1 MDREQQQWTRV
12 LAADELEV
20 GRPRTLKLSDRVTV
34 QGDGNGD
41 GQGRDQGQIADLAG
55 AGPGPGREDG
65 TGPGPGR
72 EDGTGPGPGRED
84 GAPQRKQIVLFR
96 LTSGEIHAIDNR
108 CPHEGYPLS
117 TGALKDGVLTCEWHN
132 WKFRLC
138 DGACILGGEGVRH
151 YPVRVHDGAIW
162 LDTADPPLQAAQPRL
177 FASLAAAFEENDWG
191 QAARTVERLLA
202 AGAAPAEIVGY
213 GCDWAAAHAP
223 YGFDHGLATAADLVA
238 ILDQGDFADS
248 PGVPILEALSLMG
261 EPNLRRSAR
270 DMGAP
275 EVVQVD
281 RHCDWDAVEHTL
293 RQRIEDEDVAGAE
306 GLLRGALAAGAGPAE
321 VFRWLTH
328 AATDHFWDYGH
339 AHIYTVKAE
348 ELLARIGWAHA
359 HPVLTCLVTSLAYGT
374 REDRLPYMWSYVDK
388 MARHLPELARW
399 IGHAGP
405 GAGPKAGPG
414 ARPDAD
420 WMLAAVVDG
429 NLSAALDAVASEL
442 DRGVAPD
449 RIALVLGLCA
459 AQRLLRFDHRLEH
472 RDDVTDGWLSIT
484 HALTHADAVRESLRR
499 RPSAEALRGLFLSAR
514 FVQHLGACDLPAA
527 ERTGPAAAAPD
538 PDAADLGLTQALRRH
553 DAAGAMAAV
562 RQGLTAG
569 APVARVLRRFAVAD
583 GASLPIF
590 VAHHIKTTMAALRLT
605 DALSADPDLG
615 GRPDRDLPALAAVRF
630 LAHPLRERR
639 VARRALVARD
649 FVQAGRSPIRLLG
662 Y

>member
-1 MDREQQQWTRV
+1 MGKLVDMDREQQRWTRV
-12 LAADELEV
+12 MAAGELEV
-20 GRPRTLKLSDRVTV
+20 GRPRTLKLSDRVAV
-34 QGDGNGD
+34 QSDDHGHGP
-41 GQGRDQGQIADLAG
+41 DQAQITDEAS
-55 AGPGPGREDG
+55 AGPGS
-65 TGPGPGR
+65 
-72 EDGTGPGPGRED
+72 ED

-96 LTSGEIHAIDNR
+96 LASGEIHAIDNR

-117 TGALKDGVLTCEWHN
+117 TGALKEGILTCEWHN

-138 DGACILGGEGVRH
+138 DGVCILGGENVRH

-162 LDTADPPLQAAQPRL
+162 LDTADPPLQAAQPLL
-177 FASLAAAFEENDWG
+177 FASLAAAFDEDDWG
-191 QAARTVERLLA
+191 QAGRTVERLLA
-202 AGAAPAEIVGY
+202 AGAAPAAIVGY
-213 GCDWAAAHAP
+213 GCDWAATHAP

-238 ILDQGDFADS
+238 ILDHGDFADS

-261 EPNLRRSAR
+261 EPNLRRPAR

-275 EVVQVD
+275 EVVQGD
-281 RHCDWDAVEHTL
+281 RHGDRQGDRQHGWNAVEHTL

-348 ELLARIGWAHA
+348 ELLSRIGWEHA
-359 HPVLTCLVTSLAYGT
+359 HPVLTSLVTSLAYGT
-374 REDRLPYMWSYVDK
+374 REDRLPYMRSYVDK
-388 MARHLPELARW
+388 MAKHLPELPRW
-399 IGHAGP
+399 LGHAVPGDGP
-405 GAGPKAGPG
+405 EPGPR

-420 WMLAAVVDG
+420 RMLAAVLDG
-429 NLSAALDAVASEL
+429 NLPAALDTVASEL

-459 AQRLLRFDHRLEH
+459 AERLLRFDHRLEH

-499 RPSAEALRGLFLSAR
+499 RPSAEALRGLFQSAR

-527 ERTGPAAAAPD
+527 ERQGPASTAPD
-538 PDAADLGLTQALRRH
+538 PDAADLGLTGALRAH
-553 DAAGAMAAV
+553 DAAGAMAAA
-562 RQGLTAG
+562 RQGLISD
-569 APVARVLRRFAVAD
+569 APVAHVLRRFAVAD

-590 VAHHIKTTMAALRLT
+590 VAHHIKTTLAALRLT
-605 DALSADPDLG
+605 DALAADPDLG
-615 GRPDRDLPALAAVRF
+615 GRPDRDLPALAAARF

>member
-1 MDREQQQWTRV
+1 MAVPRIAGRGKLVDMNSERQQWTRV

-20 GRPRTLKLSDRVTV
+20 GRPRTLKLSDRVT
-34 QGDGNGD
+34 DPRTAPD
-41 GQGRDQGQIADLAG
+41 RAAPGQGSD
-55 AGPGPGREDG
+55 
-65 TGPGPGR
+65 
-72 EDGTGPGPGRED
+72 D
-84 GAPQRKQIVLFR
+84 GAQRKQIVLFR
-96 LTSGEIHAIDNR
+96 LASGEIHAIDNR

-117 TGALKDGVLTCEWHN
+117 TGMLKDGILTCEWHN

-138 DGACILGGEGVRH
+138 DGVCILGGEDVRH
-151 YPVRVHDGAIW
+151 YPVRVHEGAIW
-162 LDTADPPLQAAQPRL
+162 LDITDPPLQAAQPRL
-177 FASLAAAFEENDWG
+177 FASLAGAFEENDWG
-191 QAARTVERLLA
+191 QAGRTVERLLA
-202 AGAAPAEIVGY
+202 AGAAPTTIVGH
-213 GCDWAAAHAP
+213 GCDWAAEHAP

-238 ILDQGDFADS
+238 ILDHGDFADS

-261 EPNLRRSAR
+261 EPNLRRPAR

-275 EVVQVD
+275 EPVPVD
-281 RHCDWDAVEHTL
+281 GDWSAVERTL

-339 AHIYTVKAE
+339 GHIFTVKAE

-359 HPVLTCLVTSLAYGT
+359 HPVLTSLVTSLAYGT
-374 REDRLPYMWSYVDK
+374 REDRLPYMRSYVEA
-388 MARHLPELARW
+388 MAGHLPELSRW
-399 IGHAGP
+399 SAQAGP
-405 GAGPKAGPG
+405 GSPG

-420 WMLAAVVDG
+420 RVLAAVMGGD
-429 NLSAALDAVASEL
+429 LSAALDALAAEL

-459 AQRLLRFDHRLEH
+459 AQRLLQFDHRLEH

-527 ERTGPAAAAPD
+527 ERPGLASTAPD
-538 PDAADLGLTQALRRH
+538 PDAADLGLTGALRAH

-590 VAHHIKTTMAALRLT
+590 VAHHIKTTLAALRLT
-605 DALSADPDLG
+605 DALAADPDLG
-615 GRPDRDLPALAAVRF
+615 GRADRDLPALAAARF

>member
-1 MDREQQQWTRV
+1 M
-12 LAADELEV
+12 AASELQI
-20 GRPRTLKLSDRVTV
+20 GRPRTLKLSERVSV
-34 QGDGNGD
+34 QSHGHGHGNGPD
-41 GQGRDQGQIADLAG
+41 RGQITDETTGETTGETG
-55 AGPGPGREDG
+55 AASGPGSDG
-65 TGPGPGR
+65 T
-72 EDGTGPGPGRED
+72 
-84 GAPQRKQIVLFR
+84 PQRKQIVLFR
-96 LTSGEIHAIDNR
+96 LASGEIHAIDNR

-117 TGALKDGVLTCEWHN
+117 TGMLKEGILTCEWHN

-138 DGACILGGEGVRH
+138 DGVCILGGEDVRH
-151 YPVRVHDGAIW
+151 YPVRVDQGEIW

-202 AGAAPAEIVGY
+202 AGAAPTAIVGY

-238 ILDQGDFADS
+238 ILDHGDFADS

-261 EPNLRRSAR
+261 EPNLRRPAR

-275 EVVQVD
+275 EVVQGD
-281 RHCDWDAVEHTL
+281 RQIDRQADRQADHQADWNAVEHTL

-339 AHIYTVKAE
+339 GHIYTVKAE
-348 ELLARIGWAHA
+348 ELLARIGWEHA
-359 HPVLTCLVTSLAYGT
+359 HPVLTSLVTSLAYGT
-374 REDRLPYMWSYVDK
+374 REDRLPYMRSYVDS
-388 MARHLPELARW
+388 MAKHLPELPRW
-399 IGHAGP
+399 LGHAVP
-405 GAGPKAGPG
+405 GAGPEPGPR

-420 WMLAAVVDG
+420 RMLDAVVDG

-527 ERTGPAAAAPD
+527 ERPGPASVAPAPD
-538 PDAADLGLTQALRRH
+538 DADLGLTGALRAH

-562 RQGLTAG
+562 RQGLISD

-590 VAHHIKTTMAALRLT
+590 VAHHIKTTLAALRLT
-605 DALSADPDLG
+605 DALAADPDLG
-615 GRPDRDLPALAAVRF
+615 GRPDRDLPALAAARF

-639 VARRALVARD
+639 VARGALVARD